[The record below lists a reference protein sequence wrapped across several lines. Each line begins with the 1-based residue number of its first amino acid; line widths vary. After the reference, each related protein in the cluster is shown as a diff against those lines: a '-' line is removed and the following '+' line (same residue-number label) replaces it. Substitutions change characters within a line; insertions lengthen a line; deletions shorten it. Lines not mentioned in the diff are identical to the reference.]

1 MRETQDMSERMGLVT
16 ADEFARLPD
25 DDYRYELVAGRVIKM
40 RPVGGLHGVLVVR
53 LAGRLEGWVRQHD
66 LGLVMTET
74 GFRLASDPDTV
85 RAPDLAFVARA
96 RVPATGVPRGFWIG
110 PPDLAVEVLSP
121 DDRTADIRNQVN
133 DYLTHG
139 VRLVWVVD
147 PDAQTV
153 TSYRRWEAP
162 VTTGVDG
169 TLDGGEVV
177 PGLEIALQ
185 PLFA

>member
-1 MRETQDMSERMGLVT
+1 V
-16 ADEFARLPD
+16 
-25 DDYRYELVAGRVIKM
+25 VC
-40 RPVGGLHGVLVVR
+40 GVLVVR
-53 LAGRLEGWVRQHD
+53 LALLVGPWVEQQG
-66 LGLVMTET
+66 LGLVLTET
-74 GFRLASDPDTV
+74 GFILVEDPDTV
-85 RAPDLAFVARA
+85 RAPDLAFVAGA
-96 RVPATGVPRGFWIG
+96 RVPAGGVPRGFWIG

-121 DDRTADIRNQVN
+121 DDRAAGVRDKVD

-147 PDAQTV
+147 PDAQTI

-177 PGLEIALQ
+177 PGLKIALE